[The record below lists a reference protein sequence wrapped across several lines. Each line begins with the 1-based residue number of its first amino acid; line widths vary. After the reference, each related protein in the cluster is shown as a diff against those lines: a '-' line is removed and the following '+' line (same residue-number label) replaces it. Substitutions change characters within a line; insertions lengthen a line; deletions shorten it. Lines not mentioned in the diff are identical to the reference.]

1 MSAVPH
7 GTPASDV
14 PVVPGFRLLDR
25 LGHGRRFDTWD
36 AWDEHRD
43 ARCVL
48 KLVREDRRDEP
59 EVLAAWRQEGRAV
72 TTVAHPHLVRGYD
85 VLADPPGI
93 VLETLRGATLAA
105 VVEDGALAAGDVAEL
120 VSQVGSALGYL
131 HRHGW
136 VHCDVKP
143 ANVVVDHGRAVLI
156 DLSLVQRPGP
166 TRRGAGTPGFQAPE
180 QVRGDDVTAATDVWG
195 LALTAAEALTGDEP
209 PASRRRLRRVLGD
222 VPGPLG
228 PVLVDAVSPR
238 PSDRPS
244 MSAVVSAARR
254 TLPPD

>member
-1 MSAVPH
+1 MSTA
-7 GTPASDV
+7 PAGADG
-14 PVVPGFRLLDR
+14 PDVPGFRLLAL

-36 AWDEHRD
+36 AWDEARD

-48 KLVREDRRDEP
+48 KVVREDRREEP

-72 TTVAHPHLVRGYD
+72 TTVSHPHLVRGYD
-85 VLADPPGI
+85 VVSDPPAI

-105 VVEDGALAAGDVAEL
+105 VLEDGPLAVGDVAEL
-120 VSQVGSALGYL
+120 CAQVGSALRYL
-131 HRHGW
+131 HRHAW

-166 TRRGAGTPGFQAPE
+166 TRRGSGTPGFQAPE

-195 LALTAAEALTGDEP
+195 LALTAVEALTGEEP
-209 PASRRRLRRVLGD
+209 PGSRRRLRRVLAG
-222 VPGPLG
+222 VPAPLG
-228 PVLVDAVSPR
+228 PVLLAALEPR
-238 PSDRPS
+238 PTDRPS
-244 MSAVVSAARR
+244 IDVLLAAAREHLA
-254 TLPPD
+254 TA